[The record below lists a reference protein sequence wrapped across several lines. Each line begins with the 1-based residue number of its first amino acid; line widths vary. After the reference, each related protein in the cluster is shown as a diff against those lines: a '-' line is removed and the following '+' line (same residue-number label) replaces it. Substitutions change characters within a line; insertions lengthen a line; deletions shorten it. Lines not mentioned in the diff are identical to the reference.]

1 MRHLINALVIAV
13 LVGIGTIL
21 FPVAAAAS
29 VGLLIMAMAVL
40 WMAGVQVI
48 VSRFLHGTEP
58 DLFPIDEPLDD
69 PSESPMR

>member
-1 MRHLINALVIAV
+1 MRHLINALFIVL
-13 LVGIGTIL
+13 LVGIGIIL

-29 VGLLIMAMAVL
+29 VVLLIMAMAVL

>member
-1 MRHLINALVIAV
+1 MRHL
-13 LVGIGTIL
+13 
-21 FPVAAAAS
+21 AAAS
-29 VGLLIMAMAVL
+29 VGLLIIAMAVL

>member
-13 LVGIGTIL
+13 LIGIGVIL
-21 FPVAAAAS
+21 FPVAAAAGF
-29 VGLLIMAMAVL
+29 GLLLMAMAVL

>member
-1 MRHLINALVIAV
+1 MRHLINALAIAV
-13 LVGIGTIL
+13 LAGIGVLL

-29 VGLLIMAMAVL
+29 FGLLIMAMAVL